1 MKILIITSWYPP
13 DTAIA
18 AVRPYM
24 FAKYL
29 SRLGHSVTVFRSGAI
44 SQSCDSFFEEL
55 PEVRVISYLG
65 EDSPAEK
72 FSRGE
77 WKNDPNYGRSRIFFL
92 PEEIRLEIAKLYHW
106 VMQPLDFM
114 RSKKRVNA
122 LLEQQKKALENLK
135 EERFDV
141 IFSTFGEAENIFAGQ
156 FAGKL
161 FQCPVIQDFRDPV
174 AVRTFQSGS
183 HYRYWKKIQD
193 GGVLNADACTA
204 VSEDLLHEICSGL
217 KVKNKMVLYNGYEP
231 VDSNFTQAVSSEA
244 LSFCYTGQLYGG
256 LSDFSPLL
264 KAIQK
269 LSQEGKI
276 SLDHIKIHY
285 AGKDFELLHQK
296 AAAMG
301 VEKVLINHG
310 YVGRTEAAKMQAE
323 SDFFVVLSWNTTN
336 SKGILT
342 GKFYEGIRAK
352 KPIISIVSGDAPRSE
367 LYMINEKYHYGFCYE
382 MIREKEQFQLFCDF
396 LENAYH
402 EKMQSGNITHIV
414 SRLLAEDFRYD
425 VLAKCLETLCF
436 DLIDKK

>member
-1 MKILIITSWYPP
+1 MKILIITTWYPP

-44 SQSCDSFFEEL
+44 RQSCDSFFEEL
-55 PEVRVISYLG
+55 PEVRVLSYLG
-65 EDSPAEK
+65 ADSPAEK

-77 WKNDPNYGRSRIFFL
+77 WKNDPHHGRSRIFFL
-92 PEEIRLEIAKLYHW
+92 PEGLRVKIAKLYHR
-106 VMQPLDFM
+106 VMQPLDFK
-114 RSKKRVNA
+114 RSKERVNT
-122 LLEQQKKALENLK
+122 LFEQQKKALENLK
-135 EERFDV
+135 EESFDV
-141 IFSTFGEAENIFAGQ
+141 VFSTFGEAENIFAAQ

-174 AVRTFQSGS
+174 AVRTFQSRS
-183 HYRYWKKIQD
+183 QYRYWKKIQD
-193 GGVLNADACTA
+193 NGVLNADACTA
-204 VSEDLLHEICSGL
+204 VSEDLLQNICSGL
-217 KVKNKMVLYNGYEP
+217 NVKNKMVLYNGYEP
-231 VDSNFTQAVSSEA
+231 VDSDFKGSESSGD

-269 LSQEGKI
+269 LSGEGKI
-276 SLDHIKIHY
+276 SPSHIRIHY

-296 AAAMG
+296 AAALG
-301 VEKVLINHG
+301 VEKVLVDHG
-310 YVGRTEAAKMQAE
+310 YVGRNEAAKLQAE

-352 KPIISIVSGDAPRSE
+352 KPIISIVSGDAPQSE
-367 LYMINEKYHYGFCYE
+367 LSMINEKYHYGFCYE

-396 LENAYH
+396 IENAYH
-402 EKMQSGNITHIV
+402 EKMKSGKIAHTV
-414 SRLLAEDFRYD
+414 SEVLAEDFRYD
-425 VLAKCLETLCF
+425 VLAKRLEALCF
-436 DLIDKK
+436 DLVGKK